1 MSGKKSGANAVDDL
15 RQDIR
20 NTRGDLGDT
29 VRTLHEKTTSVT
41 ASTGRRAAGWGGAFL
56 GVLAGAAAIGA
67 MRWRKARKSPKG
79 RAQRAWRGLKS
90 ELKSQARKTKAR
102 LT

>member
-1 MSGKKSGANAVDDL
+1 MSKKSGTNAVDDL

-20 NTRGDLGDT
+20 STRGDLGDT
-29 VRTLHEKTTSVT
+29 VTTLREKTGVS
-41 ASTGRRAAGWGGAFL
+41 ASTGRKAAGWGGAFL

-67 MRWRKARKSPKG
+67 MRWRKARKSPKS
-79 RAQRAWRGLKS
+79 RAQRAWREVRS
-90 ELKSQARKTKAR
+90 RARKTAAR